1 MLHKTDLEYV
11 SGKDK
16 KVKSLIGKKI
26 GMTQIY
32 DEKGKT
38 VPVTVIQAGPC
49 VVVDVKTVERDGYS
63 AVQLGFGERRAK
75 NASKALLGHVAKANY
90 TDKAPAVLREF
101 RTAADEAIELGTVL
115 SADVFEVNDY
125 LDVVGTTKGRGFQ
138 GVVKRWNFGGGR
150 ASHGGAWTRRPGS
163 IGQCEFPGNVAKGKK
178 MPGHMGNTRCTMQNL
193 QVVKVLAEDNVICV
207 RGCVPGSKG
216 GLLLLKSAIKKSGK

>member
-1 MLHKTDLEYV
+1 M
-11 SGKDK
+11 
-16 KVKSLIGKKI
+16 KSLIGKKI

-32 DEKGKT
+32 DEKGKA
-38 VPVTVIQAGPC
+38 VPVTVIEAGPC

-63 AVQLGFGERRAK
+63 AVQLGYGERRAK

-178 MPGHMGNTRCTMQNL
+178 MPGQMGGKRITIQNL
-193 QVVKVLAEDNVICV
+193 EVVRVDVENNIILVKGA
-207 RGCVPGSKG
+207 VPGP
-216 GLLLLKSAIKKSGK
+216 KKSLVTIKESVKA

>member
-1 MLHKTDLEYV
+1 M
-11 SGKDK
+11 
-16 KVKSLIGKKI
+16 KSLIGKKI

-90 TDKAPAVLREF
+90 ADKAPAVLREF
-101 RTAADEAIELGTVL
+101 RTASDEAIELGTVL
-115 SADVFEVNDY
+115 AADVFEVNDY

-150 ASHGGAWTRRPGS
+150 ASHGGAWERRPGS
-163 IGQCEFPGNVAKGKK
+163 IGCCEFPGRVAKGKK
-178 MPGHMGNTRCTMQNL
+178 MAGHYGCDRRTVQNL
-193 QVVKVLAEDNVICV
+193 KVVRVNVEENYLMV
-207 RGCVPGSKG
+207 KGAVPGANG
-216 GLLLLKSAIKKSGK
+216 GILLVRSALKKSAK